1 MARINLLPWREERR
15 ALRQRE
21 FYGMLGLAAT
31 LGFLLSFLTWFYYGQ
46 QVSGQQGRIQYLQ
59 QEIDKVK
66 AQNEQ
71 IKTLGRQKDR
81 LLARKKVIEQ
91 LQANRSQMVR
101 LFDSLVRTIPD
112 GVALSSIKQEGE
124 MLTLEG
130 RAQSNARVSAYMR
143 NLEGSGWMTKPD
155 LSIIEAKA
163 PDTTTPGAV
172 TSAVRALPFVFT
184 MQVQLANP
192 NAAGKDG
199 ALPGAPTDAALA
211 EAGMAV
217 DSTTVAT
224 PTAAP
229 AAPAATPAT
238 SSAPAPVSVPAAAP
252 AESTPAST
260 PKPTSPETA
269 PAPATE
275 GRPES

>member
-21 FYGMLGLAAT
+21 FYGMLGLAAA
-31 LGFLLSFLTWFYYGQ
+31 LGVLLSFLAWFSYGQ
-46 QVSGQQGRIQYLQ
+46 QVSGQQGRNHYLQ

-184 MQVQLANP
+184 LQVQLANP
-192 NAAGKDG
+192 NAPGKDG
-199 ALPGAPTDAALA
+199 ALPAAPTDAALA
-211 EAGMAV
+211 EAGMAA
-217 DSTTVAT
+217 DSAAV
-224 PTAAP
+224 AAP
-229 AAPAATPAT
+229 TAAPAATPAT
-238 SSAPAPVSVPAAAP
+238 SAAPAPVSVPAAAP

-260 PKPTSPETA
+260 PTPASPETT